1 MTTTSEPRKEHRR
14 EEPAPPEQELPLPDL
29 ELRDESADEIT
40 GGTRSA
46 CEEWGCGSNHNE
58 VLALTA

>member
-1 MTTTSEPRKEHRR
+1 MTTTEHPQELHR
-14 EEPAPPEQELPLPDL
+14 EEPHEELPPADL
-29 ELRDESADEIT
+29 ELPEESAGDVT
-40 GGTRSA
+40 GGTRVA

>member
-1 MTTTSEPRKEHRR
+1 MTTTEH
-14 EEPAPPEQELPLPDL
+14 EQELQ
-29 ELRDESADEIT
+29 R
-40 GGTRSA
+40 GA